1 MYSVGFVLLWMLL
14 RYNKDL
20 SMYSGKLLIYVMQV
34 TLKSIS
40 PPAVC
45 DEVLCCRV
53 SLGFSVVKDVTMDQ
67 YHEMLGQKLQQVSPF
82 LSPSM
87 LEAQGLVRT
96 HLDLVTHDIPIILPK
111 EDPESIS
118 VSTKVRAN

>member
-67 YHEMLGQKLQQVSPF
+67 YHEMLGQKLQ
-82 LSPSM
+82 
-87 LEAQGLVRT
+87 
-96 HLDLVTHDIPIILPK
+96 
-111 EDPESIS
+111 
-118 VSTKVRAN
+118 

>member
-1 MYSVGFVLLWMLL
+1 
-14 RYNKDL
+14 
-20 SMYSGKLLIYVMQV
+20 MYSGKLLIYVMQT

-40 PPAVC
+40 PPAVR
-45 DEVLCCRV
+45 DEVLCCWV

-67 YHEMLGQKLQQVSPF
+67 YREMLGQKLQQVSPL

-87 LEAQGLVRT
+87 LEAKGLVRT

-111 EDPESIS
+111 EDPEFIS
-118 VSTKVRAN
+118 VSAKVRAN